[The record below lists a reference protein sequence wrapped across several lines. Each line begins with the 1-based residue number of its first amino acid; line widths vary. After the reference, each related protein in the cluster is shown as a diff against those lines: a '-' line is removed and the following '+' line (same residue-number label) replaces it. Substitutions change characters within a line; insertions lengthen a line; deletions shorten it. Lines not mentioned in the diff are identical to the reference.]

1 MTIELLTKIITLTV
15 IEYMIGAFLGNSFK
29 PKDWDEEGKM
39 FLAIVYIILIMVII
53 FNHNK

>member
-29 PKDWDEEGKM
+29 PKDWDEEGKI
-39 FLAIVYIILIMVII
+39 FLVIVYMVLMTIIS
-53 FNHNK
+53 NHSK